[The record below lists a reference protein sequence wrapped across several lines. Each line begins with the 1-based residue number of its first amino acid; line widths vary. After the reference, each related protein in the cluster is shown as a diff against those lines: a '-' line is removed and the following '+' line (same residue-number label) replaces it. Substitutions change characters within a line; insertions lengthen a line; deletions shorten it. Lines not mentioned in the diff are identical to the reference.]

1 MSTVLGER
9 EFAPTP
15 LRRAPWIAAA
25 AGLAALYVPT
35 YVSLAQTL
43 WRDEA
48 YSHGPIIL
56 IVFAW
61 LVWRERARL
70 LEPSRPNPVAGFL
83 VLAAGLVLYA
93 IGRAFALPLF
103 EVASHIPVLAGVV
116 LVLRGVH
123 ALRRLAFAFVFLA
136 FLIPI
141 PGFILD
147 WATGPLKTVVSI
159 AVTAVLQ
166 FAGYD
171 VVREGVVL
179 DLGGRQML
187 VADAC
192 SGLNSIHSLFALA
205 LLYAWLTPPRSAA
218 RAMLLLLVV
227 VPIAIVANVVRVTI
241 LVLLAHRA
249 GDDVAQGFLHG
260 FAGIVVF
267 LVSLALLLGLD
278 RLIAWKAEAPSKTER
293 FRVFPPEGGQ
303 SLAAAIAMAVLMAG
317 TALATPFL
325 KPQPSNDA
333 NLDLERVIPAQFG
346 DWRVDPEVVPIA
358 PTPDVQAN
366 LDRLYRQVVSRTY
379 ANSAGQRMMLTV
391 AYGGDQSD
399 ALKAHRQEKCYE
411 AQGFQIVALEH
422 GTLPIAQRTIPVTR
436 MVAVRGERI
445 EPVTYWFTMG
455 ERVVLGRA
463 ERLHTQI
470 AAGLEG
476 RVPDGMLVRVS
487 SISPGASQASFA
499 AQQRFAGALFAS
511 VAAADLPRFIGARP
525 D

>member
-9 EFAPTP
+9 ELAPQR

-25 AGLAALYVPT
+25 LGLAVLYIPT

-56 IVFAW
+56 AVFAW

-70 LEPSRPNPVAGFL
+70 LEPSRPNPIAGFTL
-83 VLAAGLVLYA
+83 LALGLVLYA

-123 ALRRLAFAFVFLA
+123 ALRRLAFAFLFLV

-147 WATGPLKTVVSI
+147 WVTGPLKTLVSI
-159 AVTAVLQ
+159 AVTALLQ
-166 FAGYD
+166 LGGYD
-171 VVREGVVL
+171 VAREGVVL
-179 DLGGRQML
+179 ELGGRQML

-192 SGLNSIHSLFALA
+192 SGLNSIQSLFALS
-205 LLYAWLTPPRSAA
+205 LLYAWLTPPRSAL
-218 RAMLLLLVV
+218 RAIVLLVAV
-227 VPIAIVANVVRVTI
+227 VPIAIVANIVRVAM
-241 LVLLAHRA
+241 LVLLAHYA

-260 FAGIVVF
+260 FAGMLVFIVG
-267 LVSLALLLGLD
+267 LSLLLGLD
-278 RLIAWKAEAPSKTER
+278 RIVRWNVEAPEKKVRLRVLPAER
-293 FRVFPPEGGQ
+293 GQ
-303 SLAAAIAMAVLMAG
+303 SLAAAVSMGVLMVG
-317 TALATPFL
+317 TALAVPLL
-325 KPQPSNDA
+325 KPQPSMDA
-333 NLDLERVIPAQFG
+333 RLDLERVIPAQFG
-346 DWRVDPEVVPIA
+346 DWRVDPDMLPIA

-366 LDRLYRQVVSRTY
+366 LERLYSQVLSRTY
-379 ANSAGQRMMLTV
+379 VNGAGERMMLTV

-411 AQGFQIVALEH
+411 AQGFDIVALER
-422 GTLPIAQRTIPVTR
+422 GALSLPQRAIPVTR

-455 ERVVLGRA
+455 DRVVLGRTD
-463 ERLHTQI
+463 RLRTQI
-470 AAGLEG
+470 AEGLRG
-476 RVPDGMLVRVS
+476 RIPDGMLVRVS
-487 SISPGASQASFA
+487 SISPGPSQASFA
-499 AQQRFAGALFAS
+499 AQQGFAGTLFAN
-511 VAAADLPRFIGARP
+511 VAAADVPRFIGAH
-525 D
+525 